1 MIKYTEKYVINRDTE
16 SPSQKPRSERPAS
29 AENSAQRGLSIEK
42 HTGRPQESTTSW
54 ETDNPECWGP
64 RRQVPPRTGGRKR
77 QLLSKTRGRHPAP
90 RARDESRHGRAGSSL
105 LAAVRQGPRPN
116 RTGQVG
122 TKAPRPHGGVRAG
135 GVRAGRGVGLGAGA
149 TLQGSATG
157 RRAVRCSAPSS
168 AFPRSTR
175 AAVASGPVAVAVLH
189 CGCCGTGNQGPN
201 PNREHSCLM
210 RGLNGSLHSVWWGC

>member
-42 HTGRPQESTTSW
+42 HGETAGKHWAPAGRLTTPNAGGH
-54 ETDNPECWGP
+54 E
-64 RRQVPPRTGGRKR
+64 RQVPPGPVDGKR

-90 RARDESRHGRAGSSL
+90 RARVSPPRTCRL
-105 LAAVRQGPRPN
+105 LAFSRRSDRAPPKQD
-116 RTGQVG
+116 RTGWGQRHRVR
-122 TKAPRPHGGVRAG
+122 TAGVRG
-135 GVRAGRGVGLGAGA
+135 GVGLGAGRGGVGGGA
-149 TLQGSATG
+149 GLGAGPLCRGKRHGQTGTSA
-157 RRAVRCSAPSS
+157 AQHPSS

-189 CGCCGTGNQGPN
+189 CGC
-201 PNREHSCLM
+201 
-210 RGLNGSLHSVWWGC
+210 